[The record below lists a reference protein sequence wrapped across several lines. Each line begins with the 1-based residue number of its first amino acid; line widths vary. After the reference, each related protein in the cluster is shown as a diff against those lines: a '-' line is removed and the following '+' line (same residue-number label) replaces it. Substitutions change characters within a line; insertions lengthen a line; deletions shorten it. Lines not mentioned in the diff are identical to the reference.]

1 MNFMRL
7 SINFS
12 FLSREFT
19 LKNPAVIKVSE
30 TANNMVAS
38 QYYGESIETILI
50 GLIAVE
56 PSYDAF
62 AKPRRPR
69 FTEHLATKAFGSIPV
84 VINKTLEIDIKLDYE
99 QVRAAKDEEL
109 QKIVATIV
117 LNTIHDLKLPK
128 KVTDFNKNK
137 FGNSTK

>member
-1 MNFMRL
+1 MKL
-7 SINFS
+7 SISFS

-19 LKNPAVIKVSE
+19 SKNPAINKVSE

-38 QYYGESIETILI
+38 HYYGDSIETILI
-50 GLIAVE
+50 GLVAVE

-69 FTEHLATKAFGSIPV
+69 FTEHLETMAFGSIPV

-99 QVRAAKDEEL
+99 RVRAAKDEDL
-109 QKIVATIV
+109 QKTVAIIV
-117 LNTIHDLKLPK
+117 LNTLHDLKLPK
-128 KVTDFNKNK
+128 KVTDFNKK
-137 FGNSTK
+137 SL